1 MDRYLCLLCNR
12 PVAIVKGNRF
22 RSHKNDAKEVC
33 DAAGTMVSA
42 TQLAVGPIRDG
53 EDPMTPA
60 EGRDYGHCETCRRRC
75 PLRPDGLLVDHRA
88 LGDEGQCP
96 SNIPSPIAQSSGDT
110 TSSSGNQ
117 NSAAAQTAATS
128 TPYTISTASGR
139 YSQPCQIPTTIAAN
153 TTSYAQP
160 GSTKRTTDGLIPMSP
175 FAEQLAAS
183 VKQLFYHWNT
193 RKSSDNRNA
202 QIHLG
207 PSEIGTPC
215 DRRLVLTLLG
225 APAVN
230 PGGDGWAAWMGTQG
244 HAGLA
249 EMFVWADAGSGRYSV
264 ETPLVFPSALVPRGT
279 ADLLDRVLCIV
290 IDHKFMGQWALKKLR
305 TKGPSETYRVQVHTY
320 AYGARLRGEKVDRVA
335 IIAWPREGS
344 SLDDLYIWE
353 EPYDPMV
360 AAAALKRVD
369 DLKAWADKMM
379 ADGSTGPEV
388 AAAAAIVPDCTYC
401 PFHLKASKH
410 IGTGCNGK

>member
-42 TQLAVGPIRDG
+42 TQLAVGPISDG

-117 NSAAAQTAATS
+117 STGGRS
-128 TPYTISTASGR
+128 TPGT
-139 YSQPCQIPTTIAAN
+139 YSQPGNASAGTTPILAAPS
-153 TTSYAQP
+153 TAYAQP
-160 GSTKRTTDGLIPMSP
+160 GSRKASTDGLIPMSP

-215 DRRLVLTLLG
+215 DRRLVLALLG

-249 EMFVWADAGSGRYSV
+249 EMFMWADAGSGRYSV
-264 ETPLVFPSALVPRGT
+264 ETPLVFPSALIPRGT
-279 ADLLDRVLCIV
+279 GDLLDRVFAV
-290 IDHKFMGQWALKKLR
+290 FVDHKFMGQWALKKLR
-305 TKGPSETYRVQVHTY
+305 TKGPSKTYRVQVHTY
-320 AYGARLRGEKVDRVA
+320 AYGARLRGEKVERVA

-353 EPYDPMV
+353 EPYDPTV
-360 AAAALKRVD
+360 AAEALKRVD
-369 DLKAWADKMM
+369 DLKAWSDKMM

-388 AAAAAIVPDCTYC
+388 AGAAAIVPDCTYC
-401 PFHLKASKH
+401 PFHLKASKN
-410 IGTGCNGK
+410 ITDGCNGK